1 MRKVHFSVKKII
13 LCIVAVL
20 SFLLFLVLSAVIRNL
35 AGAQEAQ
42 QMAARW
48 SEKKNVAQI
57 SCFFSPSTYAFQPF
71 EYLIGKRYG
80 FMCHFVNTPL
90 LKVGEG
96 GRRRSPRSSPPARP
110 WKGWSAFRL
119 HTRGRSTPSVR
130 SRSRSSS

>member
-20 SFLLFLVLSAVIRNL
+20 SFLLFLVLSAVIRHL

-57 SCFFSPSTYAFQPF
+57 SCFFSPTAYVTEDSIKEF
-71 EYLIGKRYG
+71 EQIIS
-80 FMCHFVNTPL
+80 PL
-90 LKVGEG
+90 
-96 GRRRSPRSSPPARP
+96 RF
-110 WKGWSAFRL
+110 WKSMVIPVDYQQA
-119 HTRGRSTPSVR
+119 VII
-130 SRSRSSS
+130 